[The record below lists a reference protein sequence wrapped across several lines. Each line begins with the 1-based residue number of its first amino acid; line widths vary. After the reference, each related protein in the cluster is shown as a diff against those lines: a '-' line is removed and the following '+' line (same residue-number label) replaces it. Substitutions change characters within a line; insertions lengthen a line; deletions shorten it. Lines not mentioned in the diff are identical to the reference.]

1 MAANQEIDAL
11 LQELNRLV
19 STALGSSDQLAILLD
34 RLFRQ
39 GYSLRLDVDGGAE
52 RNGFKLVLTPRRPVP
67 PSSLPAAQPTA
78 GEPPVLERPLQPFRL
93 DASDVAFLRSL
104 GIDGTRRAS
113 RNRRS

>member
-39 GYSLRLDVDGGAE
+39 GYSLRLDVDGGAN
-52 RNGFKLVLTPRRPVP
+52 RNSFKLVLTPRRPVP
-67 PSSLPAAQPTA
+67 PAVPAA
-78 GEPPVLERPLQPFRL
+78 EPPAAEPPILERPQKPFRL
-93 DASDVAFLRSL
+93 DASDVALLRSL